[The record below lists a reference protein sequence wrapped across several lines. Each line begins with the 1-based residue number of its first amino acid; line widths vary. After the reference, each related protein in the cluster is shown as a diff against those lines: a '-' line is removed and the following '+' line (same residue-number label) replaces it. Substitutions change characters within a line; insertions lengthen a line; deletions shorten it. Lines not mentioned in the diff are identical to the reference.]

1 MFQRIKNK
9 IISTNLIVNYRK
21 MYPYV
26 KPYLTRTV
34 LAIVITIPIGS
45 MDAVIAWVLKPY
57 MDTVM
62 LEKQTTSAS
71 FFPLLI
77 IVFSLAQS
85 LLNYAATYLN
95 AWVGNRITM
104 DLKFD
109 LFKKMMR
116 CDPTFFDKNTSG
128 QVLYKFNNDA
138 DMACSGLLANLK
150 LFTTRLFSSLSL
162 IFVLFWNSWQLSI
175 IALIVLFGA
184 LYPLATVRKKI
195 KGIMDKT
202 VFSGAQVMTHY
213 NEAFSGNRVVSS
225 YNLHD
230 SLANSFRETLKSV
243 FKLGMNMTKKTG
255 LMTPMMHFIIS
266 IGIAGVIWLGTY
278 LISSGQLTTGG
289 FVSFITALLML
300 YHPIK
305 SIGSNFTSVQMS
317 LMAMDR
323 VFATLEMQPAIR
335 NKPQAIMLKEIKNG
349 IQFEHLNFSYIPN
362 RPVLTDISLEVKKGQ
377 VIAFVGNSGG
387 GKTTLVNLLPRFY
400 DVQSGAIRIDGTDI
414 RDLNIDSLRSHIA
427 FVFQDNV
434 LFTGTI
440 RHNILLGKENATQEE
455 INNAVKNACL
465 EEFINSLPQGLNTE
479 IGERGVKLSGGQRQ
493 RVAIARAF
501 VKNAPVV
508 ILDEATSALDNKS
521 ESIVQQAIY
530 NLMTDRTVFIVAHR
544 LSTVRNANKIV
555 VIDHG
560 HIVETGTHEELL
572 AKENSVYASL
582 YKTQLK

>member
-1 MFQRIKNK
+1 MGLCNK
-9 IISTNLIVNYRK
+9 VVSSNLVINYRK

-26 KPYLTRTV
+26 KPYWGRALAAV
-34 LAIVITIPIGS
+34 LITIPIGS

-57 MDTVM
+57 MDVVM
-62 LEKQTTSAS
+62 LEKSTKTAS
-71 FFPLLI
+71 FLPLLI
-77 IVFSLAQS
+77 IAFSLAQS

-116 CDPTFFDKNTSG
+116 YDPTFFDKNTSG

-138 DMACSGLLANLK
+138 EMACSGLLANLK

-162 IFVLFWNSWQLSI
+162 IAVLFWNSWQLSI

-184 LYPLATVRKKI
+184 LYPLAAVRKKI
-195 KGIMDKT
+195 KGIMNKT

-213 NEAFSGNRVVSS
+213 NEAFAGNRVVSS
-225 YNLHD
+225 YNLYD
-230 SLANSFRETLKSV
+230 ILSGSFKETLRSV

-255 LMTPMMHFIIS
+255 LLTPMMHFIIS
-266 IGIAGVIWLGTY
+266 IGIAGVIWVGTY
-278 LISSGQLTTGG
+278 LIASGELTTGG

-305 SIGSNFTSVQMS
+305 SIGSNFTSVQMA
-317 LMAMDR
+317 LLAMDR
-323 VFATLEMQPAIR
+323 AFETLEAKPAIQ
-335 NKPQAIMLKEIKNG
+335 NKANALKLETIKND
-349 IQFEHLNFSYIPN
+349 IQFDNINFSYVPN
-362 RPVLTDISLEVKKGQ
+362 RPVLSGINLSVKKGQ

-400 DVQSGAIRIDGTDI
+400 DVQNGSIKIDGVDI
-414 RDLNIDSLRSHIA
+414 RDVEIDSLRSQIA
-427 FVFQDNV
+427 VVFQDNI

-440 RHNILLGKENATQEE
+440 RHNILLGKENATQAE
-455 INNAVKNACL
+455 IDNAVKNACL
-465 EEFINSLPQGLNTE
+465 DEYVQSLSQGLDTE

-501 VKNAPVV
+501 IKDAPIV

-544 LSTVRNANKIV
+544 LSTVKNADKIV
-555 VIDHG
+555 VLDHG
-560 HIVETGTHEELL
+560 HIVETGTHDELIN
-572 AKENSVYASL
+572 KDGSVYGSL